1 MSSFER
7 VVVTGLGAVTSAG
20 NTVAAIWHSLL
31 NGKSGVSHIEHF
43 DVTSYPTK
51 IASVVRDLNL
61 ANYIPQKSLQRM
73 SRFSQL
79 ALVAAQEAIRDA
91 GLDFNREEPNRCGV
105 LLGCSI
111 GGMDDIEENVRL
123 TYEKGGKYV
132 SPFFIVKITPNMAA
146 YAISK
151 SYGLTGYNNT
161 VTTGCASGTQAIG
174 DAMHV
179 IRRGHADIMITGGV
193 EATVVETVLAGFCNM
208 KAISSRNDEPQKA
221 SRPFDKNRDGF
232 VLGEGAGI
240 LVMESLSHAK
250 ARGARV
256 YGEILGYGATADAYH
271 LIAPKPSAVSA
282 AHAMKLAIE
291 DAKINPNAIDYVNTH
306 GTGTP
311 LGDVAE
317 TKAIKQA
324 LGDHAYKI
332 PLNSTKSMIGHLIG
346 AAGGVEAVVVL
357 KSIETGWL
365 HPTINLDEP
374 DPECDLDYT
383 PHTARQHTVRIAMS
397 NSIGLGGQNA
407 TIIIGSCV

>member
-1 MSSFER
+1 
-7 VVVTGLGAVTSAG
+7 
-20 NTVAAIWHSLL
+20 
-31 NGKSGVSHIEHF
+31 
-43 DVTSYPTK
+43 
-51 IASVVRDLNL
+51 
-61 ANYIPQKSLQRM
+61 
-73 SRFSQL
+73 
-79 ALVAAQEAIRDA
+79 
-91 GLDFNREEPNRCGV
+91 
-105 LLGCSI
+105 
-111 GGMDDIEENVRL
+111 
-123 TYEKGGKYV
+123 
-132 SPFFIVKITPNMAA
+132 MAA

-250 ARGARV
+250 ARGARI

-291 DAKINPNAIDYVNTH
+291 DAKINPHAIDYVNTH

-407 TIIIGSCV
+407 TIIIGSGV